1 MKSMNDKHMDDASV
15 NFAEYYSI
23 DTTEYVEEPITALP
37 FSVRVTNLFMEN
49 GITTV
54 VEMLNSSPEKLLR
67 IKGFGINCLDEI
79 KKCCLKIQSENSIIS
94 HLVPHERKGYK
105 GAKVFR
111 DNSRL
116 ISMGDYSFTNEITLS
131 NEETEQLQCYKEAGD
146 ILGEKL
152 VYDCVNA
159 PPKVQPLIEMFAH
172 YRNGMRRYFEIS
184 ELFSRIPNS
193 RKKKYAHGFINAFT
207 VDDKERELLHKQ
219 CQNEHQ
225 TLALMIANVNLS
237 EDSMYFLIKK
247 FVKWCS
253 FDLTAEIESLFSE
266 LYPNERTRLVIQ
278 MRAQHKTLEEIGNL
292 LGITR
297 ERVRQIEVKT
307 KRNFNKLHSRV
318 RVISKISAERNGDTV
333 LTPTEI
339 GEYCSTNAEEL
350 IFLLQSYDS
359 INYNYDKELDVFVIG
374 DESLHDTVLSYLE
387 TLPDIVP
394 ASKLSTVLE
403 MAQEEENI
411 PSEMLE
417 KAFLEAYKVTGDV
430 YHRSRLS
437 LAKVY
442 NNILEKYYPNGIKAY
457 DSEEIAI
464 FRKLIENEYGDI
476 GLPENNRALTARI
489 SNICILC
496 DRGIYRPKKQEYI
509 TNDLLQKIYR
519 YIIDNDNSVFLTN
532 TIFSVFK
539 NELVAQGVNN
549 KYYLQGILHEAFED
563 KFVFRRDYISKDI
576 NITSI
581 YSAIINFIKKS
592 NYPVDKKEIYEAFPG
607 ITAVVIAFAT
617 SDPCII
623 NLFGKY
629 IHGTRLNITDTDK
642 VYLSNLIKRYIS
654 SNQIIH
660 YKDLFDYIYNDDPD
674 LLNKIFVYIP
684 TSLFSVLEY
693 LFKDKYQFKRPFIA
707 VNGMKIE
714 DPTDKFKEYILK
726 NDELVISDITA
737 FAREIHYE
745 IYSILDELNSFN
757 STHLIVNKNNFARI
771 DTIGIT
777 EKIAKEAINILTDE
791 VRDCKLIVQ
800 LECLYK
806 LPKINIPWSDWLIY
820 SLVLKWSTELVVGT
834 TSNQFKRATPII
846 APRGKLCVEE
856 FEGVEVDKISAM
868 AQIDDLD
875 NIDDLISDYIEL
887 EVDEELL

>member
-1 MKSMNDKHMDDASV
+1 MNDKHMDDASV